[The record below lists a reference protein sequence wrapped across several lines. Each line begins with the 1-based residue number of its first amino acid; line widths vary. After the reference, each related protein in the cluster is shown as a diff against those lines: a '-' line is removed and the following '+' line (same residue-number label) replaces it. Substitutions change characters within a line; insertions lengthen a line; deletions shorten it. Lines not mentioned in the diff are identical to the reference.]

1 MCVFSATRERETN
14 EIIPASA
21 RQSSTRDDNE
31 VKYGADKAIDLDL
44 STYSWTYPVSDG
56 TRPWLEITLP
66 VLSCIERVVTYY
78 SNGNWHDGNSWLT
91 FTCTETDCSRCE
103 GSRYCRYYTL
113 TVSTV
118 ISTDSIPQPTD
129 CRLGDTVRLERTSG
143 SSFGVIELAVIGEQG
158 EIRYWYVRYTV
169 VVL

>member
-21 RQSSTRDDNE
+21 RHSRTKYDNE

-44 STYSWTYPVSDG
+44 STRSYTYPASDG
-56 TRPWLEITLP
+56 TGSWLEITLP
-66 VLSCIERVVTYY
+66 VLYCVERVVRYY
-78 SNGNWHDGNSWLT
+78 RDGNPDLT

-103 GSRYCRYYTL
+103 GYWCSFYTL

-118 ISTDSIPQPTD
+118 ISTDSISQPTD
-129 CRLGDTVRLERTSG
+129 CRLGDTIRLERTDG
-143 SSFGVIELAVIGEQG
+143 YSFVVYELAVIGKQG

>member
-1 MCVFSATRERETN
+1 MCVFSATRERDTN

-21 RQSSTRDDNE
+21 RQSRTVDGND
-31 VKYGADKAIDLDL
+31 ADKAIDLDF
-44 STYSWTYPVSDG
+44 STRSFTRPARDG
-56 TRPWLEITLP
+56 TGSWLEITLP
-66 VLSCIERVVTYY
+66 VLSCIERVVWYW
-78 SNGNWHDGNSWLT
+78 SDGDPGIT
-91 FTCTETDCSRCE
+91 FTCTGTDCSRCK
-103 GSRYCRYYTL
+103 GYCRRYTL

-129 CRLGDTVRLERTSG
+129 CRLGDTVRLEGTDG
-143 SSFGVIELAVIGEQG
+143 ISFLVDELAVIGEQG

>member
-1 MCVFSATRERETN
+1 MCVFSARPRQRDTN

-21 RQSSTRDDNE
+21 RQFSTAFGNE
-31 VKYGADKAIDLDL
+31 EIKYGADKAIDLDL
-44 STYSWTYPVSDG
+44 STRSITYSASDR

-66 VLSCIERVVTYY
+66 VLSCIERVVWYL
-78 SNGNWHDGNSWLT
+78 SNGNPLLT
-91 FTCTETDCSRCE
+91 FTCTKTDCSRCE
-103 GSRYCRYYTL
+103 GTSSYLCSYFTL

-118 ISTDSIPQPTD
+118 ISTDSIPQPTN
-129 CRLGDTVRLERTSG
+129 CRLGDTVRLESIG
-143 SSFGVIELAVIGEQG
+143 SFGVRELAVIGEQG